1 MKSAVEISGMVI
13 SWQVNGC
20 GNVFAM
26 EEENCWWVNQL
37 SNRYGRSSQ
46 MISFVG
52 LMMAP
57 SSSWCS
63 TFPGKASRHSLGG
76 SSTSSTN
83 GGAGKLPR
91 PNQTS
96 HYEMPA
102 SPLIELVL
110 DVPRRSKPVFPGRVE
125 HQLDQ
130 WRRRQT
136 SQPDQTSPM
145 KAG

>member
-1 MKSAVEISGMVI
+1 MVGQLVEQSLWKVEPDDQLRWADDDSFIELVLDVPRKSKPV
-13 SWQVNGC
+13 
-20 GNVFAM
+20 
-26 EEENCWWVNQL
+26 
-37 SNRYGRSSQ
+37 
-46 MISFVG
+46 
-52 LMMAP
+52 P
-57 SSSWCS
+57 
-63 TFPGKASRHSLGG
+63 LGG

-83 GGAGKLPR
+83 RGAGRHPG
-91 PNQTS
+91 QTK
-96 HYEMPA
+96 HHIRKPA

-110 DVPRRSKPVFPGRVE
+110 DVPKRSKPVFPGRVE